1 MKVIRETA
9 KAKINLDLRV
19 CHRREDGYHDLDS
32 LVVFTDLGDRLSFA
46 EAGELTLTIK
56 GPFAGNLSQ
65 EQDNLALR
73 AARLL
78 ASSLKR
84 SPDVHITLEKRLPVA
99 SGIGGGSA
107 DAAATLRGL
116 VKFWD
121 LPLTINDLNA
131 FAPDLGADVTA
142 CLGSRPTIMTGIG
155 DRVRP
160 FDLPEP
166 LPILLVNPGV
176 PVETPAVFKQLQHM
190 SGARSDAPWPSNVD
204 TFLQNLGESVN
215 DLETPAKLATP
226 IIDEVLAAISGQAGL
241 HLARMSGSGATCF
254 GLFRDPETLDQAKQN
269 LIDTHPDWW
278 VAESVCQ

>member
-1 MKVIRETA
+1 MA

-19 CHRREDGYHDLDS
+19 CRRREDGYHDLDS

-46 EAGELTLTIK
+46 EAAGLTLTIE
-56 GPFAGNLSQ
+56 GPFAGVLSQ
-65 EQDNLALR
+65 EQDNLVLR

-78 ASSLKR
+78 ASSVKK
-84 SPDVHITLEKRLPVA
+84 SPDVHITLEKQLPVA

-121 LPLTINDLNA
+121 LSLTINDLNA
-131 FAPDLGADVTA
+131 FALDLGADVSA
-142 CLGSRPTIMTGIG
+142 CLGSRPSIMTGIG
-155 DRVRP
+155 DRLTP

-176 PVETPAVFKQLQHM
+176 PIATPAVFKQLQHM
-190 SGARSDAPWPSNVD
+190 SGARSDAPRSSDVGA
-204 TFLQNLGESVN
+204 FLRNLGESVN
-215 DLETPAKLATP
+215 DLEAPAKLAVP

-254 GLFRDPETLDQAKQN
+254 ALFRDPEALDQAKQN

-278 VAESVCQ
+278 VAKTACR